1 MALQLRRGTNQQR
14 LGLTPVEGEMIYIT
28 DSVLVSISVTG
39 IDTGTE
45 TLTTSVEHGLSL
57 NQQIKFIG
65 TTLNGLTKDQ
75 VYFVKTTP
83 TTSSFTLSTSLGG
96 GTLNITGTYSVP
108 LVFAKTPCDASGAPI
123 GYTESAL
130 WAGDGTTVGGLAV
143 GITNID
149 ALNDVDITEPAVEGE
164 FLWYNGTSW
173 VNENETSVDTK
184 EKTLSLTRRY
194 TSAVKEYES
203 SIAQRL
209 NGRVTNVT
217 NDNTDDAGPALRFE
231 RSSGTQYT
239 KTYVSGGAIGAF
251 TVTLN
256 NVTNLVVGN
265 KVTGTGLPQGNGAL
279 ITVIA
284 GNQLTLDTA
293 FTAQAAGTYTIGAPV
308 GFGQLAFEYFGTTDL
323 HKFKVTTSTDDYLE
337 NPTDTYPGTNTLI
350 ESTKNYTNINSGVL
364 YVSKTSGNVGINDTG
379 PAYDLSIYKS
389 SNPAIA
395 LINAERTFLLTNDAS
410 NDQLSFAWGAG
421 NRLQFNTTNDIQ
433 SFPTGRLGIGNTN
446 PAYTLDVNGTANVE
460 TSLTVPIITTLTGDD
475 LSISAFS
482 GRDVTI
488 STTAAAD
495 PVTLVRNTSATSTP
509 VRTITLRADSTGTPA
524 IGFGSQIEFEVETP
538 AGIKSAGFTDVVAT
552 NVTSGDETFKMRFG
566 VMNDNIT
573 PVSLMELDS
582 LGNLQIDGDLTVTG
596 THINTGVDNIVL
608 QIDRTVGSG
617 DTQNVF
623 KRTLN
628 LQSTTAGT
636 PAIGYGPALGF
647 LGQTTAGTGGNI
659 EAAGFIAVTAT
670 DLTAASEDFKMSFGL
685 MQNGATFAEK
695 MALDSTGYL
704 TATSATFGVIDIN
717 TTTGQIDTNSG
728 ADLTLDSDGGD
739 VIVNDRLTVNVTLQ
753 TPSEDTVT
761 SGNINVGTAMTEFE
775 TGASG
780 QTSTLPSA
788 NIGQFKTLFRSTTGA
803 GAMVVTVTNAG
814 WKGGASGTITFGN
827 QGDSCL
833 LQYMNDGR
841 WYILG
846 SYDVVIA

>member
-14 LGLTPVEGEMIYIT
+14 LGLTPVEGEMIYVT
-28 DSVLVSISVTG
+28 DSILVTISVTS
-39 IDTGTE
+39 IDISSD
-45 TLTTSVEHGLSL
+45 LLSTTTPHGLSID
-57 NQQIKFIG
+57 QQVKYTG
-65 TTLNGLTKDQ
+65 ATMNGLTKDQ
-75 VYFVKTTP
+75 VYFVKTAP
-83 TTSSFTLSTSLGG
+83 TITEFSLSTSLGG
-96 GTLNITGTYSVP
+96 GTLNITGTYTVP
-108 LVFAKTPCDASGAPI
+108 LVFAKTPCNASGAPL
-123 GYTESAL
+123 GYDVSPL
-130 WAGDGTTVGGLAV
+130 WAGDGFTVGGNPAGSVLLDDLRDV
-143 GITNID
+143 VITQP
-149 ALNDVDITEPAVEGE
+149 VTEGD

-173 VNENETSVDTK
+173 VNTHETTVD
-184 EKTLSLTRRY
+184 ESAKTLGLTRRY

-203 SIAQRL
+203 PIALRL

-217 NDNTDDAGPALRFE
+217 NDNTDDAGPSLRFQ
-231 RSSGTQYT
+231 RSSGTEYT

-279 ITVIA
+279 ITIIA

-364 YVSKTSGNVGINDTG
+364 YVDKVNGRIGVNDTG
-379 PAYDLSIYKS
+379 PDYDITVYKA
-389 SNPAIA
+389 SNPNFA
-395 LINAERTFLLTNDAS
+395 LINAERTFLLTNDAG
-410 NDQLSFAWGAG
+410 NDQLSFSWGSG
-421 NRLQFNTTNDIQ
+421 NRLQFQQSNNDQ
-433 SFPTGRLGIGNTN
+433 SFPVGRLGIATTT

-475 LSISAFS
+475 LSITAFS

-495 PVTLVRNTSATSTP
+495 PVTIVRNSSATSTP
-509 VRTITLRADSTGTPA
+509 VRTITLRANSTETPA

-566 VMNDNIT
+566 VMNDNNT

-617 DTQNVF
+617 DAQNTL

-628 LQSTTAGT
+628 LQATTAGT

-814 WKGGASGTITFGN
+814 WKGGSSGTLTFGN